1 LDLEEDG
8 VDSLTEEEEQEF
20 FDLLKSDRV
29 GKSLTNLSEYLLMTE
44 AMSGKI
50 RVSYQLNLS
59 N

>member
-50 RVSYQLNLS
+50 RVSYQLNRS